1 MMSGHVLCGVPETM
15 LKFIQ
20 TGQINLK
27 NIRFI
32 VVDEADNTIM
42 NDKCHKVTQIIQ
54 KFLELKLMKWKII
67 VCGATIDMKG
77 LKAHFYKH
85 LKEPKRNQQ

>member
-1 MMSGHVLCGVPETM
+1 
-15 LKFIQ
+15 
-20 TGQINLK
+20 
-27 NIRFI
+27 
-32 VVDEADNTIM
+32 
-42 NDKCHKVTQIIQ
+42 
-54 KFLELKLMKWKII
+54 MKWKII